1 MRHRALLLVLASLFV
16 LLASAARAE
25 ACTCMMPGAPCK
37 AFGGATA
44 VFVGTVTDIKTT
56 PRTAGARGAEID
68 WSPRTVTFSVSEA
81 FSGVE
86 GAEAQVSTGMGGGDC
101 GYSFVKGVS
110 YVVYAHRMGGGGQ
123 RLVTGICTRTRPA
136 LGASEDLE
144 YLRGLAGRAPG
155 VSISG
160 QAVRRDDEGPR
171 EKAGV
176 AGLHLVVEG
185 EGARHELVTD
195 AAGRYSVSGLSP
207 GKYKITLRVPD
218 GLTDSQPEREVEVAD
233 RGCAVEDFYVFD
245 NGRVSGRVIDPD
257 GKSVAN
263 LTVALRD
270 AGVAEGE
277 RAKSPVLTSA
287 DEEGRFKFEGLPAGR
302 YLLGVR
308 LSEYGSPGD
317 LENAYPRT
325 FYPAAERAEEAE
337 VIELKQ
343 GEELKGRDL
352 RLPPRRAEASIRVK
366 VVWEDGKAVAKSQ
379 VIYRDVTYGEPPI
392 NHSVEADERGEASLK
407 GYVGSVYRI
416 WASSDRPFQNTPGR
430 DASTESSEP
439 VTLKTASP
447 VETITVVI
455 KRLK

>member
-1 MRHRALLLVLASLFV
+1 
-16 LLASAARAE
+16 
-25 ACTCMMPGAPCK
+25 MMPGAPCK

-44 VFVGTVTDIKTT
+44 VFVGMVTDIKST
-56 PRTAGARGAEID
+56 PRTADGRGGERD
-68 WSPRTVTFSVSEA
+68 WSPLTVTFSVSEA

-110 YVVYAHRMGGGGQ
+110 YIVYAYRMGGGGQ
-123 RLVTGICTRTRPA
+123 RLVTSICTRTRPA

-144 YLRGLAGRAPG
+144 YLRGLAGRAHG
-155 VSISG
+155 VNISG
-160 QAVRRDDEGPR
+160 QVVRRDDEGPR

-176 AGLHLVVEG
+176 AGLHLIVEG

-207 GKYKITLRVPD
+207 GKYKVTLRAPD
-218 GLTDSQPEREVEVAD
+218 GLADSQPEREVQVAD

-245 NGRVSGRVIDPD
+245 NGRISGRAIDPE
-257 GKSVAN
+257 GKSMAN
-263 LTVALRD
+263 LTVVLRD
-270 AGVAEGE
+270 ADAADGE
-277 RAKSPVLTSA
+277 RAKSPILTSA
-287 DEEGRFKFEGLPAGR
+287 DEEGRFQFEGLPAGR

-325 FYPAAERAEEAE
+325 FDPAAERAEEAE

-352 RLPPRRAEASIRVK
+352 RLPPRRAETSIRVK
-366 VVWEDGKAVAKSQ
+366 MVWEDGKPVANAQ

-392 NHSVEADERGEASLK
+392 NHSVVANERGEAVLK

-416 WASSDRPFQNTPGR
+416 WASSERPSQNTPGG
-430 DASTESSEP
+430 DGSTGSAAP
-439 VTLKTASP
+439 VTLKTTSP
-447 VETITVVI
+447 VMAFTIVVR
-455 KRLK
+455 KLK